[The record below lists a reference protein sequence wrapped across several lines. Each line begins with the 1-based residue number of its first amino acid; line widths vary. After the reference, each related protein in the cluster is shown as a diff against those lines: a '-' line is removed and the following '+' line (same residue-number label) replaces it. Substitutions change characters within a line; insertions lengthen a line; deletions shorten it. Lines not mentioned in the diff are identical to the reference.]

1 MARIA
6 FVVVGAILGL
16 GVAVGLSALKPE
28 IGFGGLVGFLIL
40 GALTLGGLLAGRH
53 FLKAFEPIP
62 PAEDADEAPVVLAPP
77 WLAPAKRWSG
87 VALALGLGC
96 FVPCVGIVAAESLGP
111 TEGFV
116 KRSMNRAEERE
127 RQMAQASEDLEK
139 KAKWDAEAPAR
150 DEERKKA
157 DARRLAQANID
168 DSNRN
173 LVQQKERAWQAADLI
188 LVNPGSRAVALKRN
202 RESKA
207 AEYTLLNKA
216 GDGEL
221 MPALMKSWESKIP
234 IITDP
239 ELARR
244 IYEGVV
250 AGKLIRE
257 EEARE
262 LERKARFRPI
272 LPVKLPYVGFTE
284 RVSKEKRFGH
294 LLGSEEGKFTFV
306 NLLPRRDQAAAAD
319 ALPYLSETL
328 DKSSVDNY
336 RVLTESE
343 LKRSADT
350 LDFFLLR
357 GLAEMQAR
365 AGVESQS
372 SWQVRPYIYV
382 DDIYIRQEAQSKLVR
397 DLTSELTS
405 LRHEKLRTLMNPT
418 EPSRMNVEAQGLLPA
433 LALLLSNH
441 ASEVRRERDANLRN
455 AQALKIID
463 EQMRAIDESKDQV
476 ERLQKAA
483 GSLKDDLRKKLTE
496 AGIPIPDRSVR
507 ARDIYL
513 KLDPKGERWTGS
525 RPDAQVAFRDGFD
538 QASHMLLADV
548 GPPQTNGSYH
558 LTMNLIE
565 FRTGSIVWSDHADRD
580 IYIGNVFLPSGV
592 APTSIAGNWKC
603 PGSKMRVR
611 IGEKDGQ
618 VEVTLISDDTL
629 EKFVLVGQRKGNA
642 IKVSTCYIAYQPR
655 QNFAPGTHVVKNV
668 ELRII
673 DGKRLILAVPKYEG
687 KGMDGKPVFSTMLYE
702 GAFEK
707 E

>member
-6 FVVVGAILGL
+6 LIVVGAILGL
-16 GVAVGLSALKPE
+16 GVAVGLSALKAE
-28 IGFGGLVGFLIL
+28 IGFGGLVGILIL
-40 GALTLGGLLAGRH
+40 GALTLGGLLAGRY
-53 FLKAFEPIP
+53 FLSTFEPIP

-96 FVPCVGIVAAESLGP
+96 FVPCVGIVAAEALGP

-139 KAKWDAEAPAR
+139 KAKWDADAPAR
-150 DEERKKA
+150 EVARKQA
-157 DARRLAQANID
+157 DAARLAQASID
-168 DSNRN
+168 DGNRN
-173 LVQQKERAWQAADLI
+173 LVQQKEQAWQAADLI

-202 RESKA
+202 RDSKA

-294 LLGSEEGKFTFV
+294 LIGSEEGKFTFV
-306 NLLPRRDQAAAAD
+306 NLLPRRDRAAAAD
-319 ALPYLSETL
+319 ALPYVSETL

-336 RVLTESE
+336 RLLTESE
-343 LKRSADT
+343 LKQSADT
-350 LDFFLLR
+350 LDYFLLK

-372 SWQVRPYIYV
+372 SWQVRPHIYV
-382 DDIYIRQEAQSKLVR
+382 DDVYIRPEVQSQFVR
-397 DLTSELTS
+397 ELTS
-405 LRHEKLRTLMNPT
+405 GLTALRQEKLHVLLNPSM
-418 EPSRMNVEAQGLLPA
+418 PSRMNVEATGFFPA
-433 LALLLSNH
+433 LGLLLSNH
-441 ASEVRRERDANLRN
+441 NTELRRDLEARGRN
-455 AQALKIID
+455 AEALRIID
-463 EQMRAIDESKDQV
+463 EQIRLTDECKDQV
-476 ERLQKAA
+476 VRLQSAA
-483 GSLKDDLRKKLTE
+483 EELKKDLRKKLTE

-507 ARDIYL
+507 AQDIYL
-513 KLDPKGERWTGS
+513 KLDPKGVEWTGS

-538 QASHMLLADV
+538 QASHILLADV
-548 GPPQTNGSYH
+548 SPPKANGSYH
-558 LTMNLIE
+558 LSMNLID
-565 FRTGSIVWSDHADRD
+565 FRSGSIVWSDHADRD

-592 APTSIAGNWKC
+592 APTSIAGTWKC
-603 PGSKMRVR
+603 PGSGMRISVT
-611 IGEKDGQ
+611 EKDGA
-618 VEVTLISDDTL
+618 VNVSLRSDPVLD
-629 EKFVLVGQRKGNA
+629 KFELVGSRKGNA
-642 IKVSTCYIAYQPR
+642 IKVTTCYVTFPPKAG
-655 QNFAPGTHVVKNV
+655 FAPGTHT
-668 ELRII
+668 LRAEFQII
-673 DGKRLILAVPKYEG
+673 DAKKIILRAQRGLGKTP
-687 KGMDGKPVFSTMLYE
+687 DGKPILSTDLHE
-702 GAFEK
+702 ATFEK